1 MKLPIYLD
9 NHSTTPLDPAVFEKM
24 KPYFLEKFG
33 NSASKS
39 HSYGWEAESAV
50 KNSRKI
56 IADFI
61 NAEENEIIF
70 TSGTTESINLAH
82 FGIAQTYHSKGRHII
97 TTSIEHSAVLDSLQL
112 LQQKGFEITYL
123 QPDENGNINLN
134 ELKFSIKKDTILV
147 SIMSANNEIGT
158 INNLKEIGNIC
169 KDFGV
174 FFHTDAAQTIGKI
187 HFDVEEFNIDLVSF
201 SAHKLYGPKG
211 IGALFIKNK
220 TPKIKLTPQ
229 IFGGGH
235 ENGLRS
241 GTLNVPAIVGFGN
254 AIKLC
259 RDNFKVES
267 EQIKYLRDKLLNG
280 ILSNIDEVE
289 INGSMENRLNNNLNL
304 SFAHV
309 KSEFLLMELKNDIAV
324 STGSACTSAS
334 LKPSHVLKALGK
346 KDHVSL
352 SSIRFGLGRFT
363 TENEI
368 DYAIKVIT
376 KAVNKIRDESPAFK
390 LNHQI
395 T

>member
-174 FFHTDAAQTIGKI
+174 FF
-187 HFDVEEFNIDLVSF
+187 S
-201 SAHKLYGPKG
+201 YGC
-211 IGALFIKNK
+211 GA
-220 TPKIKLTPQ
+220 
-229 IFGGGH
+229 
-235 ENGLRS
+235 
-241 GTLNVPAIVGFGN
+241 
-254 AIKLC
+254 
-259 RDNFKVES
+259 DN
-267 EQIKYLRDKLLNG
+267 R
-280 ILSNIDEVE
+280 
-289 INGSMENRLNNNLNL
+289 
-304 SFAHV
+304 
-309 KSEFLLMELKNDIAV
+309 
-324 STGSACTSAS
+324 
-334 LKPSHVLKALGK
+334 
-346 KDHVSL
+346 
-352 SSIRFGLGRFT
+352 
-363 TENEI
+363 
-368 DYAIKVIT
+368 
-376 KAVNKIRDESPAFK
+376 
-390 LNHQI
+390 
-395 T
+395 